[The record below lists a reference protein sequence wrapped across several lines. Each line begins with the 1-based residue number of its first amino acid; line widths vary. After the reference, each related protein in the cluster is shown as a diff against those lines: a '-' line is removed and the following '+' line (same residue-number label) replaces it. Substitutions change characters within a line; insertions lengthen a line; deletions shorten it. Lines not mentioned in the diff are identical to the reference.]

1 MFMGQNFIYRSYT
14 DPTSFIQI
22 ILVLNIS
29 ILVYFLI
36 IFKEFFEAGFSTKV
50 LLIDITSY
58 CLSILHIIV
67 R

>member
-1 MFMGQNFIYRSYT
+1 MGQNFIYMRST
-14 DPTSFIQI
+14 DPTSFNQI

-36 IFKEFFEAGFSTKV
+36 IFKEFLETGFSTKV
-50 LLIDITSY
+50 LLVDITSY
-58 CLSILHIIV
+58 CLSILHITV